1 MSEHELTANQNDTP
15 DTGLVDGPRLLETL
29 FPNPACRPSLRWLK
43 DREKQRALPF
53 MRIGRLIFYNP
64 PAVRAAM
71 EAKTLTMKSRGL
83 PH

>member
-1 MSEHELTANQNDTP
+1 MSRHAFIEKQSETP
-15 DTGLVDGPRLLETL
+15 ETGLVDGPRLLETI
-29 FPNPACRPSLRWLK
+29 FPNPVCRPSLRWLK
-43 DREKQRALPF
+43 DQEKKRALPF